1 MARRGASSRGI
12 LRGRSFLRE
21 QRLIPKPK
29 QELSSPVERLV
40 RAYDLHMTEVAALA
54 PATRQYRRRY
64 AREFLKTRVVRGQLR
79 LGNLSATDLTAGE
92 IAARFEISKPSVSK
106 HLSILENAG
115 LIAGERRGQF
125 IHYSLVRDNLL
136 NTVTGYLQEVCP
148 VSRPL
153 KRESVR
159 LAKRKA

>member
-1 MARRGASSRGI
+1 M
-12 LRGRSFLRE
+12 
-21 QRLIPKPK
+21 RLST
-29 QELSSPVERLV
+29 LDV
-40 RAYDLHMTEVAALA
+40 
-54 PATRQYRRRY
+54 
-64 AREFLKTRVVRGQLR
+64 
-79 LGNLSATDLTAGE
+79 
-92 IAARFEISKPSVSK
+92 
-106 HLSILENAG
+106 NAG

-153 KRESVR
+153 KRESAR